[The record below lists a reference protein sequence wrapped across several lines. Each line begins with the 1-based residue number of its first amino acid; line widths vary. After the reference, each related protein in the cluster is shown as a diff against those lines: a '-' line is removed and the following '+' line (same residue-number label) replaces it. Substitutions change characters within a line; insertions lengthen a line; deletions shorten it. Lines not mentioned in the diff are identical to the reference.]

1 MFKLQNTYPCPN
13 KAVHATNLILNQNS
27 NNSNKNYAKQ
37 EIFEKISQQNK
48 MKLIRVM
55 SDVTSSE
62 DDVTTTDDDVTA
74 TNSDVSD
81 KATQKRGFRCK
92 SSDPK
97 QDLGVTA
104 LVVNGANQ

>member
-1 MFKLQNTYPCPN
+1 
-13 KAVHATNLILNQNS
+13 
-27 NNSNKNYAKQ
+27 
-37 EIFEKISQQNK
+37 

-81 KATQKRGFRCK
+81 KATQKACQMQNYRPKPGFG
-92 SSDPK
+92 SDGPSI
-97 QDLGVTA
+97 Q
-104 LVVNGANQ
+104 GAPNSP